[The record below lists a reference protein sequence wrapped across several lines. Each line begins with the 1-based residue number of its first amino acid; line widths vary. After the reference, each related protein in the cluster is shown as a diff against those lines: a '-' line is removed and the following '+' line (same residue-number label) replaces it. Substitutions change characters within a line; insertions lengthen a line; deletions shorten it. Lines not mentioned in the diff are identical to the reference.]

1 MTPEKLASWMIKT
14 YNIQSLEDIS
24 VAQSVGNTVVIHLA
38 GLPIAI
44 DRKVYTSIISQLT
57 QEA

>member
-14 YNIQSLEDIS
+14 YNIRSLEDIS
-24 VAQSVGNTVVIHLA
+24 VARSVGNTVVIHIV
-38 GLPIAI
+38 GLPISV
-44 DRKVYTSIISQLT
+44 DRKVYTSIIAQLT